1 MFTTIIKVI
10 LFNGYMDIIHV
21 DKWSLRF
28 AINYSKLLID
38 FFYIEFHIKKLE
50 LISKIGNSR
59 VDFSFNIEKSMQE
72 VFKEN
77 YFSWVVFI
85 FL

>member
-38 FFYIEFHIKKLE
+38 IFLYKISHKK
-50 LISKIGNSR
+50 IR
-59 VDFSFNIEKSMQE
+59 VDI
-72 VFKEN
+72 
-77 YFSWVVFI
+77 
-85 FL
+85 